1 MSNTTIKNVYVT
13 IPDPGKYRLIVNSA
27 YKAPEAV
34 DVYHSGGFHTLK
46 SPTAIP
52 CHLCESKRMDALK
65 KRPTDTINVKHQS
78 PSFNTSGHVSH
89 VNLTPIQDINSVS
102 ASTSPTIAYHPNAHT
117 IKLKALTK
125 DNSGINNNSILQS
138 LSLSNR

>member
-78 PSFNTSGHVSH
+78 PSFN
-89 VNLTPIQDINSVS
+89 IQYV
-102 ASTSPTIAYHPNAHT
+102 TI
-117 IKLKALTK
+117 
-125 DNSGINNNSILQS
+125 
-138 LSLSNR
+138 